1 MGVDYYSDCYTQ
13 MGLNAAEQREREE
26 RQKKIRIALTTFPLD
41 FKRDWLNF
49 RNVMSLAYS
58 SSIDFLTVIL
68 DDKTFEQLDN
78 IVRAIQSGAVYE
90 IIPSEDSIEL
100 VNAYFNHARISRTNF
115 KESGLEL
122 KDYLKQKQ
130 GELNDAEIRRKE
142 AIEERRRRPVLQKIR
157 EGFSEMFREF

>member
-1 MGVDYYSDCYTQ
+1 MGVDDYSDWYTQ
-13 MGLNAAEQREREE
+13 MGLNAAEQRERDT

-49 RNVMSLAYS
+49 RNVMNLAYANS
-58 SSIDFLTVIL
+58 LDFLAVIL
-68 DDKTFEQLDN
+68 DDKTFEQLDA
-78 IVRAIQSGAVYE
+78 IVRAIQSGAMYE

-100 VNAYFNHARISRTNF
+100 VNAYFEHARMSRTNF

-130 GELNDAEIRRKE
+130 DELNEAEVRRKE
-142 AIEERRRRPVLQKIR
+142 VIEERRKRPILQKVKDGFR
-157 EGFSEMFREF
+157 EIFREF

>member
-1 MGVDYYSDCYTQ
+1 MGVDDYSDWYTQ

-100 VNAYFNHARISRTNF
+100 VNSYFNHARMSRTNF

-130 GELNDAEIRRKE
+130 GELNDAEVRRKE